1 MDCESDVTLWNS
13 TWHISFTFFYV
24 LIFDSRKSIRYD
36 LSLYQF
42 RWICNLTNTLG
53 SQKGVKVD
61 QNGKGAKPTNF
72 QIKTNGIDFYP
83 IRQFSSE
90 SWKYSRGLPTFF
102 LSSMKIR
109 LRCAGN
115 FTNYF
120 FYLLIYPDS
129 LFNPIHP
136 GGGQIC
142 PTLHACAYVKWLC
155 NIWMTPKPSEI
166 LGAVLK
172 FFSQSRR
179 WLQLCVICP

>member
-1 MDCESDVTLWNS
+1 MLHIYFGIYKGLLIFNAQAELRLVSIYLRLFQNFVNLRSLTRETFPLADKLMDCESDVTLWNS

-53 SQKGVKVD
+53 SQKGAKVD

-120 FYLLIYPDS
+120 LFAYLPWFTI
-129 LFNPIHP
+129 
-136 GGGQIC
+136 
-142 PTLHACAYVKWLC
+142 
-155 NIWMTPKPSEI
+155 
-166 LGAVLK
+166 
-172 FFSQSRR
+172 
-179 WLQLCVICP
+179 